1 MRDPF
6 TWSLPLGRLFGI
18 TVRVHVLFFVFI
30 IVMWLRKIGP
40 DSQPGEALAM
50 LVLML
55 LLFVS
60 VLFHEFGHCFAARH
74 VDGEAS
80 EVLLWPLGGL
90 ARCEVPHSA
99 WAHFVTAAG
108 GPLVNLL
115 LCVLSGA
122 LLLGMKFQPSFNPL
136 PEQVWNTNLVNIET
150 GYVHGSVWARKP
162 PDLTLPTWIHLV
174 AQFYWVNW
182 FCFLLN
188 VLLCGFPLDGG
199 RMLQAILWPRFGYR
213 SAMRIAIFIG
223 FIVMFIAG
231 AYALIKEEL
240 MVLCL
245 AGAIYVACK
254 QEWITLDMG
263 GDESLFGYDFSQG
276 YTSLERD
283 QPLPPRKK
291 RPNFVQRWMQR
302 RAAKK
307 LQRQQEQQEA
317 DERRMD
323 ELLDKIAREGMQALS
338 DEENRFLK
346 RVAEDRNRH
355 RQ

>member
-18 TVRVHVLFFVFI
+18 TIKVHVLFFVFI
-30 IVMWLRKIGP
+30 VVMWLKKLGP
-40 DSQPGEALAM
+40 KSHEGEALAM
-50 LVLML
+50 MVLML

-60 VLFHEFGHCFAARH
+60 VLLHEFGHCFAARY
-74 VDGEAS
+74 VDGEAN

-90 ARCEVPHSA
+90 ARCDVPHTA
-99 WAHFVTAAG
+99 WANFVTAAG
-108 GPLVNLL
+108 GPLVNLM
-115 LCVLSGA
+115 LCVISGA
-122 LLLGMKFQPSFNPL
+122 VLIGMQFQPSFDPRPDQAWTTILYNFADGK
-136 PEQVWNTNLVNIET
+136 N
-150 GYVHGSVWARKP
+150 YGSVWAGSACER
-162 PDLTLPTWIHLV
+162 LPAWIHLV
-174 AQFYWVNW
+174 AQFFWVNW

-199 RMLQAILWPRFGYR
+199 RMLQATLWPRFGYR
-213 SAMRIAIFIG
+213 SAMRTAIFVG
-223 FIVMFIAG
+223 FLVMFIAG
-231 AYALIKEEL
+231 AYALIQEEL

-254 QEWITLDMG
+254 HEWITLEMG
-263 GDESLFGYDFSQG
+263 GEESLFGYDFSQG

-283 QPLPPRKK
+283 QPAPQRKK
-291 RPNFVQRWMQR
+291 RPNFVQRWLQR

-323 ELLDKIAREGMQALS
+323 ELLDKIAREGIQALT

>member
-18 TVRVHVLFFVFI
+18 TVRVHIVFFIFI
-30 IVMWLRKIGP
+30 VVMWLKKLGP
-40 DSQPGEALAM
+40 DSRPGEASAM

-55 LLFVS
+55 LLFLS
-60 VLFHEFGHCFAARH
+60 VLLHEFGHCFAARH
-74 VDGEAS
+74 VDGEAN

-90 ARCEVPHSA
+90 ARCEVPHSP
-99 WAHFVTAAG
+99 WAHFITAAG

-122 LLLGMKFQPSFNPL
+122 VLVLFFSFQPSFNPL
-136 PEQVWNTNLVNIET
+136 PDQAWSTVLYNFADGKTYASEWGPRNYELMAT
-150 GYVHGSVWARKP
+150 GP
-162 PDLTLPTWIHLV
+162 HLV
-174 AQFYWVNW
+174 AQFFWVNW
-182 FCFLLN
+182 FGFLLN

-213 SAMRIAIFIG
+213 SAMRAAIFVG
-223 FIVMFIAG
+223 FVVMFITA
-231 AYALIKEEL
+231 AYALIQNEL

-245 AGAIYVACK
+245 GIAIYLACK
-254 QEWITLDMG
+254 QEWINLEMG

-283 QPLPPRKK
+283 QPPVQRKK
-291 RPNFVQRWMQR
+291 RPNFFQRWLQR

-323 ELLDKIAREGMQALS
+323 ELLDKIAREGIQALT